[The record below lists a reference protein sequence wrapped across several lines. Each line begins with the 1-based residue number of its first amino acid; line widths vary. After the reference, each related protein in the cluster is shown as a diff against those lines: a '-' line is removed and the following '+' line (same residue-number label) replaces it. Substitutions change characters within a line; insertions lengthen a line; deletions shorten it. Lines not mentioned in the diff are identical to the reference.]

1 MKAKSFADMACS
13 IAGAMEA
20 IGDRWSILIIR
31 DLSIGLSRY
40 DQLQTSTG
48 MPPTTLADRLRHLEA
63 TGIIAK
69 RPYSTHPPRHDYVLT
84 AKGRDLWV
92 VTLALA
98 QWGDRWNASGRGA
111 PPVEFFDGR
120 SGHPV
125 RLASVDATTGTPV
138 PSHQIRLRPGPG
150 ADDLARWRIAE
161 AAKRPE

>member
-13 IAGAMEA
+13 IAGALEA

-63 TGIIAK
+63 KGIISK
-69 RPYSTHPPRHDYVLT
+69 RQYSERPPRHEYVLT

-98 QWGDRWNASGRGA
+98 QWGDRWDASGRGA
-111 PPVEFFDGR
+111 PPVEFIDSK

-125 RLASVDATTGTPV
+125 RLASVDATTGAPV
-138 PSHQIRLRPGPG
+138 ASNQIRLRPGPG
-150 ADDLARWRIAE
+150 ADDLARWRIAQG
-161 AAKRPE
+161 ASRSR

>member
-13 IAGAMEA
+13 IAGALEA

-69 RPYSTHPPRHDYVLT
+69 RQYSKRPPRHEYVLT
-84 AKGRDLWV
+84 AKGRDLRV

-98 QWGDRWNASGRGA
+98 QWGDRWDASGRGA
-111 PPVEFFDGR
+111 PPVEFVDGKT
-120 SGHPV
+120 GHPV
-125 RLASVDATTGTPV
+125 HLASVDATTGAPV
-138 PSHQIRLRPGPG
+138 AIDRIRLRPGPG

-161 AAKRPE
+161 GIRRSE